1 MSVSRMV
8 LALTATLALLATV
21 GCQSSGS
28 ASAPSTPPPRA
39 IVVSG
44 NAGSYTVYVPSADNT
59 HAEVLSSSGAAGCA
73 DCKAAAEHYF
83 LTGELP
89 IPKCPTCGGIR
100 TPVTLATPSVSHN

>member
-1 MSVSRMV
+1 MSVPRLL
-8 LALTATLALLATV
+8 LAVTATFALLTTV

-28 ASAPSTPPPRA
+28 ASAPSAPQRA

-59 HAEVLSSSGAAGCA
+59 HAEMLTSSGAASCP

-83 LTGELP
+83 LTGEVP
-89 IPKCPTCGGIR
+89 IPKCPTCGGVR
-100 TPVTLATPSVSHN
+100 TPVTLVTPTVSHN